1 MDSGLASAS
10 LRRPG
15 MTRLTKVDT
24 LSPRVL
30 TQVGLEML
38 DESPKI
44 VRPLKI
50 ASPKPQ
56 RSCRKDRCGRPP
68 RSLYHAAS
76 NESCGR
82 P

>member
-50 ASPKPQ
+50 ASPK
-56 RSCRKDRCGRPP
+56 SRKDRCGRPP